1 MIRTPLLDA
10 LAPVMLV
17 AAFASPAMAQVKA
30 GDRLPA
36 AFQPV
41 DQSGAARNL
50 HSLAGAQGLVLIL
63 SRSAG
68 WCPVCQAQMVQLK
81 AAAQPLAAK
90 GYGLAVMT
98 YDAPPVLARFS
109 TRQQLP
115 YPLLSDAG
123 SRAIRALGLADPQYP
138 PGHMA
143 HGVPLASVLVI
154 DREGTIQRVEVSP
167 DFRKRPS
174 VEEIIAMAPAR

>member
-1 MIRTPLLDA
+1 MIRTLLLHA
-10 LAPVMLV
+10 LAPAMLV
-17 AAFASPAMAQVKA
+17 AALAPPAMAQVKA

-41 DQSGAARNL
+41 DHNGAAQSL
-50 HSLAGAQGLVLIL
+50 ESLAGAKGLVLIL

-81 AAAQPLAAK
+81 AAAAPLAAR

-98 YDAPPVLARFS
+98 YDAPPVLARFA

-115 YPLLSDAG
+115 YPLLSDQG
-123 SRAIRALGLADPQYP
+123 SRVIRAMGLADPQYP

-154 DREGTIQRVEVSP
+154 DRSGTIQRAEISP

-174 VEEIIAMAPAR
+174 VEEIMAMAPAR